1 MLGQSSVMVM
11 LTKRKRSYPSRAFTL
26 IEILIVVVI
35 LAILAAIVIPHF
47 TKASETAKRSNVLT
61 QLQTVRKQLNVYEV
75 SHNARFPTVAQ
86 MWGNLTGR
94 TDVNGNPGT
103 DYGPYLTEPPKN
115 PFTDGSAV
123 AADNSADW
131 EYDETTGKIK
141 AVVPAAKIAL
151 LGLTPNDTVA
161 AP

>member
-1 MLGQSSVMVM
+1 MGQSSVMVM

-61 QLQTVRKQLNVYEV
+61 QLQTVRKQLKIYHV
-75 SHNARFPTVAQ
+75 SHNARYPTLAQ
-86 MWGNLTGR
+86 MWGNLTGK

-103 DYGPYLTEPPKN
+103 DYGPYLTVSPEN
-115 PFTDGSAV
+115 PFTDGSTL
-123 AADNSADW
+123 AADNTADW

-141 AVVPAAKIAL
+141 AVVPAAKITQ
-151 LGLTPNDTVA
+151 LGLSPSDTVA
-161 AP
+161 GP